1 MEKILLKDPRN
12 EILEK
17 CKVDKS
23 NVSFILD
30 LAKLGAKRGR
40 KAYADM
46 SDDEL
51 YEAYVKK
58 CERQGHP
65 VLNKETWLDFQVMYE
80 YEDLLTT
87 EDIEEKD
94 FRYQP
99 EPKSVR
105 LGYIGDELDYEAIDS
120 LYKLLFKALKKR
132 LVIILDLEGVPSI
145 INSALRCRYQGYD
158 CKGVNAL
165 MNAKLTETRQLL
177 ENPDVTEWLNSGVSD
192 MSHLVLDDYRTEKKF
207 KPTGKY
213 IVNEYDI
220 LIPVYKVKKV
230 KTKYKLDLS
239 LDYIRTYQKVLRQ
252 LTDIKDESLEFIRDI
267 IHNDEDIFEDEI
279 LKNEDIEISY
289 FSENIDYDEE
299 DEDILD

>member
-1 MEKILLKDPRN
+1 MEKILLKDQRN

-40 KAYADM
+40 KAYEDM
-46 SDDEL
+46 SEDEL

-58 CERQGHP
+58 CERQGHQ
-65 VLNKETWLDFQVMYE
+65 VLNKETWLDFQVIYD

-87 EDIEEKD
+87 EDVEEKD
-94 FRYQP
+94 LRKQS

-132 LVIILDLEGVPSI
+132 LVIILDLESVPSI
-145 INSALRCRYQGYD
+145 INLALRCRYQGYD
-158 CKGVNAL
+158 CKGINAL
-165 MNAKLTETRQLL
+165 MNSKLTETRQLL
-177 ENPDVTEWLNSGVSD
+177 ENLDVKEWLNTGASD
-192 MSHLVLDDYRTEKKF
+192 MSLEASDY
-207 KPTGKY
+207 
-213 IVNEYDI
+213 V
-220 LIPVYKVKKV
+220 V
-230 KTKYKLDLS
+230 
-239 LDYIRTYQKVLRQ
+239 TYQRVLRQ
-252 LTDIKDESLEFIRDI
+252 ISDIKDEPLEYFREI
-267 IHNDEDIFEDEI
+267 IHNEYDLFEEEI
-279 LKNEDIEISY
+279 LKNEAIEVSY
-289 FSENIDYDEE
+289 FSENLDYDEE